1 MWNLGSLTRNWTC
14 DPCIGNTKS
23 YRLDHQGSPQ
33 NHFLCLNKMQF
44 PCFIPSF
51 TENTHLI
58 FIAYWNISL
67 FQIALITYILP
78 FLIFLKTWNFP
89 DSPVIKTCAST
100 TGGMGSIPGPMV
112 TELRFHI
119 PQDVQ
124 EKSGGGGTKKKKKA
138 WISSKKQKQAIVNC
152 LSYQHSWL
160 ANLWTSS
167 VISKNM
173 YLLISKFLPSMSYKT
188 CSQ

>member
-100 TGGMGSIPGPMV
+100 AGGHGFNPWSHGH
-112 TELRFHI
+112 R
-119 PQDVQ
+119 
-124 EKSGGGGTKKKKKA
+124 TKISHPTRCAGKKWGWGDKKKKA
-138 WISSKKQKQAIVNC
+138 WISSKKQKQAIVKC

-160 ANLWTSS
+160 ANLWTYS

-173 YLLISKFLPSMSYKT
+173 HLLISKFLPSMSYKT